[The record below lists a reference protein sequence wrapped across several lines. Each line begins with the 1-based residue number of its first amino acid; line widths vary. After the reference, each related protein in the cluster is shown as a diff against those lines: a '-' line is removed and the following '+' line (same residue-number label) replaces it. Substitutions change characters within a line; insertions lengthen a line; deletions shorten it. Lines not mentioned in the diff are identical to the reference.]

1 MGFGEAKLPTVRT
14 TAVILLAGHTLQ
26 SNVMRGR
33 DCGAN
38 FVIAKP
44 ITPKILY
51 DRVVWLAKDAR
62 AFVESPSYVGPD
74 RRFQKIGRLLA
85 RRVAGATTF
94 RCWLGRQNA
103 QSLAIRDRCNAQ
115 WKRGRT
121 AMTKQLP
128 AHTKRL
134 AQLINQP
141 GGITAQEA
149 VAAAEQQLEGLRER
163 GLSDITATIRAV
175 QALASG
181 LPPEELEARGN
192 ELYRMSNSLIGVAGV
207 FGKSGVGDVALS
219 FCTLIERRRSPGI
232 GIAMP
237 SKPIWIACGSC
248 RRMA

>member
-1 MGFGEAKLPTVRT
+1 
-14 TAVILLAGHTLQ
+14 
-26 SNVMRGR
+26 
-33 DCGAN
+33 
-38 FVIAKP
+38 
-44 ITPKILY
+44 
-51 DRVVWLAKDAR
+51 
-62 AFVESPSYVGPD
+62 
-74 RRFQKIGRLLA
+74 
-85 RRVAGATTF
+85 
-94 RCWLGRQNA
+94 
-103 QSLAIRDRCNAQ
+103 
-115 WKRGRT
+115 
-121 AMTKQLP
+121 MTKQLP

-219 FCTLIERRRSPGI
+219 FCTLIERMTLARHWDRNAIQAHLDSLRLLSQDGVTQEEVVTIRAALRQVVNRLNP
-232 GIAMP
+232 ATP
-237 SKPIWIACGSC
+237 PA
-248 RRMA
+248 RLN